1 MTQSTRDP
9 ARPVPLDTEPSRR
22 LGEVLRL
29 LDDVAAITGV
39 TNGLFHGIEQVTGLR
54 PGEVQV
60 LLAVALGAQAI
71 PDVAQRTGQADAAT
85 AATVDGLIHRGMLA
99 STPHEVSWLELTDA
113 GAAVLEQVEGV
124 QVRLLD
130 TLVDALG
137 EVGVAGFRATLQAI
151 ASVANTVGDHAG
163 GLA

>member
-1 MTQSTRDP
+1 MTPTTRDP
-9 ARPVPLDTEPSRR
+9 ARPVPLDTEPSAR

-39 TNGLFHGIEQVTGLR
+39 ADGLFYGIEQVTGLR
-54 PGEVQV
+54 PGEAQV
-60 LLAVALGAQAI
+60 LMAIAHGARVI
-71 PDVAQRTGQADAAT
+71 PDVALRTGQADAAT
-85 AATVDGLIHRGMLA
+85 MATVDGLIRRGLLA
-99 STPHEVSWLELTDA
+99 SRPDEVGRLDVTDA

-130 TLVDALG
+130 TLVEALG

-151 ASVANTVGDHAG
+151 ASVANTVGGHTG
-163 GLA
+163 RLS